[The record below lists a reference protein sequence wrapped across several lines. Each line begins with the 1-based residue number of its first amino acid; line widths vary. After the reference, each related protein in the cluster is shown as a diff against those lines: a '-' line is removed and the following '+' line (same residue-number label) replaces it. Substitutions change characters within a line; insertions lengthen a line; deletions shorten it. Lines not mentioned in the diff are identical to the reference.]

1 MENNKISK
9 CENHLVQVDS
19 SFDEDLNEVDDIFKN
34 KSLHDFEFKFEKEK
48 NLAEKDNSHNIFNN
62 KYFEELELDEI
73 SDVLN
78 EINKAV
84 TLDINTV
91 NQKDGDKNKS
101 QTYIKQSNNII
112 NDDHFNVCQEILS
125 ILKKPLSNKDIR
137 NRNIYSTPFKPLL
150 KPKKVSLIGKVFYDI
165 PDGKNND
172 NNVNINNNT
181 TENTT
186 YNDKII

>member
-9 CENHLVQVDS
+9 GENHLIRINS
-19 SFDEDLNEVDDIFKN
+19 SFDEDINKVDDIFED

-48 NLAEKDNSHNIFNN
+48 NLAEKNDPQNIFNN

-73 SDVLN
+73 NDVIN

-84 TLDINTV
+84 TIDINTV
-91 NQKDGDKNKS
+91 NQKDCDIDNNKN
-101 QTYIKQSNNII
+101 QTFINQVNNII

-125 ILKKPLSNKDIR
+125 ILKKPLSNKNVR

-150 KPKKVSLIGKVFYDI
+150 KPKKVSMVGKVFFDI
-165 PDGKNND
+165 PSD
-172 NNVNINNNT
+172 NNTKECSNENNNNNANSNINN
-181 TENTT
+181 
-186 YNDKII
+186 

>member
-48 NLAEKDNSHNIFNN
+48 NLVEKDNSESIFNN

-137 NRNIYSTPFKPLL
+137 NKNIYSTPFKPLL
-150 KPKKVSLIGKVFYDI
+150 KPKKISMVGKVFFDI
-165 PDGKNND
+165 PSDNNTKECSNEKNNIND
-172 NNVNINNNT
+172 NSNINN
-181 TENTT
+181 
-186 YNDKII
+186 